1 MVPLE
6 PGVVI
11 GGDFVDRPAI
21 IAALGEAFSRLPVRG
36 ALKTLRCAMA
46 LPASA
51 TLTTRVPLAK
61 LARASANGNGAT
73 VASGRDPRGL
83 LEPAVLAEAE
93 RAAGIE
99 RGGLAVDWSIE
110 ACEDGCATVSIAA
123 TARQHVESRVETAA
137 AAGIMLSAID
147 GEPAAALRALRY
159 SASLEINQQD
169 RFIACWVERA
179 GLHAWLIG
187 EDGVEN
193 ELRYPSHEY
202 SSIADALASL
212 IDGRDSVHWIYVGG
226 DVELLARAGASTGMV
241 KGLFG
246 CPVMPFECAPFC
258 NGAQRVDETLRH
270 SPFFAVA
277 MGLALREVMPS

>member
-1 MVPLE
+1 
-6 PGVVI
+6 
-11 GGDFVDRPAI
+11 
-21 IAALGEAFSRLPVRG
+21 
-36 ALKTLRCAMA
+36 
-46 LPASA
+46 
-51 TLTTRVPLAK
+51 
-61 LARASANGNGAT
+61 
-73 VASGRDPRGL
+73 
-83 LEPAVLAEAE
+83 
-93 RAAGIE
+93 
-99 RGGLAVDWSIE
+99 
-110 ACEDGCATVSIAA
+110 
-123 TARQHVESRVETAA
+123 
-137 AAGIMLSAID
+137 
-147 GEPAAALRALRY
+147 LRY

-246 CPVMPFECAPFC
+246 YPVMPFECAPFC
-258 NGAQRVDETLRH
+258 NGAQRVCAVKRRRFPAGV
-270 SPFFAVA
+270 SPA
-277 MGLALREVMPS
+277 GNRSSRKQPEQSWR